1 MRKVY
6 ETAIIVEDTEIP
18 LPIRIYEY
26 DNLKEQ
32 LNDLCCILKSDKFK
46 DYHKIEL
53 SINDVEEDGENIN
66 NYCWAE
72 INLKEFNL
80 GLI

>member
-1 MRKVY
+1 MKKVY
-6 ETAIIVEDTEIP
+6 ETSILVEDTEIP
-18 LPIRIYEY
+18 LPIKIYEY
-26 DNLKEQ
+26 YNLKDQ

-46 DYHKIEL
+46 DCHKIEL
-53 SINDVEEDGENIN
+53 SLNDVEEDGDNIN